1 MPTIRNL
8 KMLKILFMM
17 LVSCGP
23 AELETIKDTAVD
35 DPGLPPI
42 EYGINATDQ
51 CSHNQIGAT
60 VCDFK
65 FNDHN
70 GDPWRLYEHKG
81 KVIVLDFSAAWC
93 YPCQIAGHRAQP
105 IQDEYGEDVII
116 VTLLTAGLQNL
127 PTTPDDVQAWASD
140 HGNITSPVLQ
150 SPREQVM
157 DPSGIE
163 GYIIQGYPTYIYL
176 NRDME
181 IHLGHTGFS
190 EDFMKNTIN
199 GLL

>member
-1 MPTIRNL
+1 
-8 KMLKILFMM
+8 MLKILFMM
-17 LVSCGP
+17 LVSCAP
-23 AELETIKDTAVD
+23 AELETATDTAAP

-42 EYGINATDQ
+42 EYGINSTPY
-51 CSHNQIGAT
+51 CSQDRLGAK

-65 FNDHN
+65 FDDHDGN
-70 GDPWRLYEHKG
+70 PWRLYEHRG

-93 YPCQIAGHRAQP
+93 GPCQVAGHFAQP
-105 IQDEYGEDVII
+105 IQDEYGEEVVI
-116 VTLLTAGLQNL
+116 VTLLMAGLENL
-127 PTTPDDVQAWASD
+127 PTTPEDVQTWAEN

-157 DPSGIE
+157 DPNGIQ
-163 GYIIQGYPTYIYL
+163 GYVIQGYPTYIYL

-190 EDFMKNTIN
+190 EEYMKNTIN

>member
-1 MPTIRNL
+1 
-8 KMLKILFMM
+8 MLKILFMM

-23 AELETIKDTAVD
+23 AELEATKDTGMGT
-35 DPGLPPI
+35 PPLPPI
-42 EYGINATDQ
+42 EYGINSTDN
-51 CSHNQIGAT
+51 CSQDNIGAT

-70 GDPWRLYEHKG
+70 GEPWRLYEHKG
-81 KVIVLDFSAAWC
+81 KVVVLDFSAAWC
-93 YPCQIAGHRAQP
+93 GPCQVAGHFAQP
-105 IQDEYGEDVII
+105 IQDEYGDEVVI
-116 VTLLTAGLQNL
+116 VTLLMAGIENL
-127 PTTPDDVQAWASD
+127 PTTPEDVQIWAED

-150 SPREQVM
+150 APTEQVI

-176 NRDME
+176 DRDLQ

-190 EDFMKNTIN
+190 EEYMKNTIN